1 MEQSTVT
8 LVVGLAGIAST
19 LIVSG
24 MGLYYTARSRAAPLR
39 QSLFSK
45 QIEMVVE
52 IVHLQSK
59 IRVFA
64 TILSSEGSPYL
75 EDARR
80 DIGEH
85 YRQFSEAQ
93 EKAAVLLP
101 VELWVE
107 VKGLSDE
114 MSDAIFKFD
123 SQGII
128 EQGRMKTL
136 VARMAKVALLARV
149 VIGSDE
155 LTEQSINLFSSQ
167 KEYARVADL
176 EVAHFEEIHSRVNEK
191 DT

>member
-24 MGLYYTARSRAAPLR
+24 MGLYYTAMSRTAPRR
-39 QSLFSK
+39 QTLFLK
-45 QIEMVVE
+45 QVETSVE
-52 IVHLQSK
+52 IVHLQSR

-64 TILSSEGSPYL
+64 TLLSSKESPYL
-75 EDARR
+75 KEARR

-85 YRQFSEAQ
+85 YRQFVEAQ

-114 MSDAIFKFD
+114 MSDAIGEFD

-136 VARMAKVALLARV
+136 IARMAKVALLSRV

-155 LTEQSINLFSSQ
+155 LTEPSIELFSSQ
-167 KEYARVADL
+167 TEYVRIADL
-176 EVAHFEEIHSRVNEK
+176 EIAHFEEIQSRISR
-191 DT
+191 

>member
-39 QSLFSK
+39 QALFSK
-45 QIEMVVE
+45 QLEMVVE
-52 IVHLQSK
+52 IVHLQSR

-64 TILSSEGSPYL
+64 TLLSSKESPYL
-75 EDARR
+75 EEARR

-85 YRQFSEAQ
+85 YRQFAEAQ

-114 MSDAIFKFD
+114 MSDAIGEFD

-128 EQGRMKTL
+128 EQRRMKTL
-136 VARMAKVALLARV
+136 IARMTKVALLSRV
-149 VIGSDE
+149 VTGSDE
-155 LTEQSINLFSSQ
+155 LTEQSIDLFSSQ
-167 KEYARVADL
+167 KEYVRVANL
-176 EVAHFEEIHSRVNEK
+176 EIAHFEEIHSRVNRK
-191 DT
+191 DA

>member
-45 QIEMVVE
+45 QIEMAVE
-52 IVHLQSK
+52 IVHLQSR

-64 TILSSEGSPYL
+64 TILSSEESTNL

-80 DIGEH
+80 DIGGH
-85 YRQFSEAQ
+85 YRKFAEAQ

-114 MSDAIFKFD
+114 MSDTIREFD

-128 EQGRMKTL
+128 EQGRIKTL
-136 VARMAKVALLARV
+136 IARMTKVALLARV
-149 VIGSDE
+149 VIGADE

-167 KEYARVADL
+167 KEYARVADFEITNL
-176 EVAHFEEIHSRVNEK
+176 EEIHFRINK
-191 DT
+191 KGA